1 MGGKSRSSAAN
12 RPMTENDFEKS
23 LRRGRGLSMDIGSPY
38 VLPPEMHNSRES
50 LNSLT
55 RNIAPD
61 MHDPY
66 RPVTALYNPGPD
78 SARNSSVHDDSASIR
93 TQSTMRGHRAD
104 GARSPLVANAQ
115 RMPFSS
121 SPIALLPIG
130 QQPVPESR
138 SHTKSPLSS
147 QDGGFPIDNI
157 VSPPSAAH
165 ISEERTKSISPKL
178 QDTPLQ
184 PEQLPIHTLSP
195 HAQTS
200 DVHQSNIPNDEYLN
214 EYYDESHYIEQP
226 ISQHQH
232 LASPQ
237 SESSD
242 RFYTPTQEAH
252 GYLSPPSEVDG
263 LGFSDIPFDNRRI
276 SVLRPLPPD
285 DPADTPQQRAQRIR
299 SFYKEYF
306 NENDARVYQ
315 QGPNDYYED
324 YNQEYLGDGATYDPH
339 AGQFIVGQAP
349 YAAPITRR
357 AMTPPPR
364 GPPRFNSS
372 SRHNSG
378 GFSPK
383 APYRARAFSTA
394 SAGAMRGREPRRH
407 APPPGPLRTLPTPH
421 LLREDAFAL
430 SIDFAPPTKIRDQAA
445 GRAASPKME
454 PRPFSPQVAI
464 ASPLASS
471 FSELPSMPSP

>member
-1 MGGKSRSSAAN
+1 
-12 RPMTENDFEKS
+12 
-23 LRRGRGLSMDIGSPY
+23 MDIGSPY

-66 RPVTALYNPGPD
+66 RPVTALFNSSPD
-78 SARNSSVHDDSASIR
+78 SARNSSSHDDNASIR
-93 TQSTMRGHRAD
+93 TQSTVRGHRTD
-104 GARSPLVANAQ
+104 GARSPLVPNAQ

-121 SPIALLPIG
+121 SPIALLPMG
-130 QQPVPESR
+130 QQPGPELR
-138 SHTKSPLSS
+138 SHTRSPLSS
-147 QDGGFPIDNI
+147 PPVQDDSLSIDSF
-157 VSPPSAAH
+157 VPPPPAAY
-165 ISEERTKSISPKL
+165 IPEERAKSISPKP
-178 QDTPLQ
+178 QDVPLQ
-184 PEQLPIHTLSP
+184 PERLSAHTLSP

-200 DVHQSNIPNDEYLN
+200 DIHQSNILNDEYLD
-214 EYYDESHYIEQP
+214 EYYDEPQYFEQP
-226 ISQHQH
+226 VSQQHQSQHQL

-242 RFYTPTQEAH
+242 RFYTPTQETQGH
-252 GYLSPPSEVDG
+252 VPPPSQVEG
-263 LGFSDIPFDNRRI
+263 LGFSDVPFDNRRI

-324 YNQEYLGDGATYDPH
+324 YNQEYLGDGAMYDPH

-372 SRHNSG
+372 NRHNSG
-378 GFSPK
+378 GSSPR
-383 APYRARAFSTA
+383 APHRARAFSTA

-421 LLREDAFAL
+421 LLKEDAFTL

-445 GRAASPKME
+445 GRAPSPKME
-454 PRPFSPQVAI
+454 PRHFSPQVSI